1 MSNIDIDLFT
11 QQSEMRGN
19 NDEIIIEITG
29 LKSLT
34 SFIGLDDT
42 PYYYENGKFFKVD
55 GNKIVYAD
63 IEYKDLKGD
72 IQENKELLEQI
83 QSISEEASK
92 KYVEQIVSQIIDVHN
107 ADVNAHPYIQN
118 IIEENYNTLDEK
130 IDGININLT
139 KELEELEQDVNDK
152 YNELVQDIDDLT
164 DVVEEGYNQLTQ
176 DLANEKLAREQADT
190 TLQNNIDTLSQT
202 VSDNY
207 TTLDT
212 KIDTTATTINQRITD
227 VADELNQTIE
237 ENVVALQQEDTALQ
251 NQINTHSQTLTSHD
265 ERITA
270 NSNAIVQE
278 ASDREDADNDLQEQ
292 IDAIVA
298 SSDVKDIV
306 GTKEEL
312 DNYDKT
318 KLGDRDI
325 IKVLE
330 DNTQNNA
337 STYYRYVAS
346 TTSFTYIGKE
356 GPFYT
361 KSESDDKFVPKT
373 RTINNKDLS
382 ADITLAVEDLTNA
395 ENYVQFTDYANG
407 STAGVVRTS
416 GSYAVTVSSNGYI
429 QSQVKNKEQY
439 ESLNDNSFI
448 SKGTLENIKDDLVST
463 TIIAGNG
470 IEIDNNKISTN
481 TQFVIT
487 EDMFDLEKDAT
498 KGVAPYNTGYGYTNI
513 TIHTDAGIEWVE
525 GAIYTFVLDTKVA
538 TSTYRNVRFRIGEE
552 GDWKPLMDISSAI
565 ASGATFFA
573 KGNNITYIYKS
584 TYQENGALHCV
595 YYNTNTTYNIITA
608 SELETGTATTSRTV
622 NAKVLTDWN
631 NKKLEDKQDVLTSI
645 NAGDNISITKPVGKN
660 LFNKDSAK
668 IIEGWYDSGECVVGE
683 KLGTY
688 TTSTSYYTSA
698 PIEVTPN
705 TTYYVNALGSS
716 DAPSFIF
723 LDKDLNFI
731 SGFNNK
737 KTSTRTFTVPDN
749 ANIKY
754 LMFPFS
760 ISQQDTCQLEIGDT
774 GTEYEPYVSNVKIN
788 AVLDDYVKF
797 TDYATSDIAGVI
809 KSYNGYSTAIDDR
822 NGVLYCQTK
831 SATAYNGLSNNAF
844 IGKGTLENIKETLI
858 SSVADDKYG
867 AELDYT
873 DTTLSLKNANGE
885 PLSEVTIKSTPDL
898 DGETISLNDDGEL
911 QVIGNVLTNG
921 GIQNYWCGSKSDY
934 DAIQNK
940 DPNTLYEVLDEI
952 NDIVTEIPTATLDD
966 IGLVKPDGVTIS
978 IDNDGT
984 ISASNT
990 ALLNHNTSNIA
1001 HTDLFSA
1008 KANVNL
1014 NNIPSNYDFIT
1025 ETGLWGDGESGYIK
1039 YKSKYM
1045 EQWGKVTSNSTG
1057 VVEFTMHKPFKDMN
1071 YSIFA
1076 QIGELG
1082 NFFISCF
1089 PSTNQKFKL
1098 RVQTAQGSN
1107 VAVRVM
1113 WRAYGYSV

>member
-382 ADITLAVEDLTNA
+382 TDVTLAVEDLANA
-395 ENYVQFTDYANG
+395 ENYVQFTDYATSSKG
-407 STAGVVRTS
+407 GVIKISGAYGASITSSGALYSSTIA
-416 GSYAVTVSSNGYI
+416 
-429 QSQVKNKEQY
+429 KETY
-439 ESLNDNSFI
+439 DTRSDGLII
-448 SKGTLENIKDDLVST
+448 SKGTLENIKESL
-463 TIIAGNG
+463 
-470 IEIDNNKISTN
+470 
-481 TQFVIT
+481 IT
-487 EDMFDLEKDAT
+487 D
-498 KGVAPYNTGYGYTNI
+498 
-513 TIHTDAGIEWVE
+513 
-525 GAIYTFVLDTKVA
+525 
-538 TSTYRNVRFRIGEE
+538 
-552 GDWKPLMDISSAI
+552 
-565 ASGATFFA
+565 
-573 KGNNITYIYKS
+573 
-584 TYQENGALHCV
+584 
-595 YYNTNTTYNIITA
+595 
-608 SELETGTATTSRTV
+608 
-622 NAKVLTDWN
+622 
-631 NKKLEDKQDVLTSI
+631 
-645 NAGDNISITKPVGKN
+645 
-660 LFNKDSAK
+660 
-668 IIEGWYDSGECVVGE
+668 
-683 KLGTY
+683 
-688 TTSTSYYTSA
+688 
-698 PIEVTPN
+698 
-705 TTYYVNALGSS
+705 
-716 DAPSFIF
+716 
-723 LDKDLNFI
+723 
-731 SGFNNK
+731 
-737 KTSTRTFTVPDN
+737 
-749 ANIKY
+749 
-754 LMFPFS
+754 
-760 ISQQDTCQLEIGDT
+760 
-774 GTEYEPYVSNVKIN
+774 
-788 AVLDDYVKF
+788 
-797 TDYATSDIAGVI
+797 
-809 KSYNGYSTAIDDR
+809 
-822 NGVLYCQTK
+822 
-831 SATAYNGLSNNAF
+831 
-844 IGKGTLENIKETLI
+844 
-858 SSVADDKYG
+858 VADDKYG

-978 IDNDGT
+978 IDNNGT

-1089 PSTNQKFKL
+1089 PSANQKFKL